1 MTYTIWDL
9 LAFFLIYSFFGWVI
23 EVGVMAIKERRFC
36 NRGFLNLPVCL
47 TYGISLDILILIF
60 PTWRGNLLIQAVAV
74 MAVTSAVEVLAGF
87 MVKRIWK
94 NTFSVFHAPYGSDDD
109 NDLSDSAGDL
119 YGGKSG
125 AGNFAEGAVPD
136 RNGYD
141 RTGSVYCTVCSQ
153 EGNIQKESGKAEQK
167 REESAGKLD
176 LSECMGKTE

>member
-1 MTYTIWDL
+1 MQQ
-9 LAFFLIYSFFGWVI
+9 
-23 EVGVMAIKERRFC
+23 
-36 NRGFLNLPVCL
+36 
-47 TYGISLDILILIF
+47 GISESSRMSDLRDKSGYTDTDF
-60 PTWRGNLLIQAVAV
+60 PDLERKSSDPGSGSDG
-74 MAVTSAVEVLAGF
+74 VTSAVEVLAGF

-94 NTFSVFHAPYGSDDD
+94 NTLWHYESHTIFSGRKNRFSVFHAPYGSDDD

-141 RTGSVYCTVCSQ
+141 RTGSVLTVLYAARKGISRKSL
-153 EGNIQKESGKAEQK
+153 GRLNRK